1 MLEQVTVKVP
11 ATSANMGPGFDCL
24 GIALDIW
31 NSVTVEV
38 GSDGF
43 VIRGEGKEE
52 LQAGPSNLVY
62 RSFRLPFEE
71 SARQAPKVRITCENE
86 IPLGR
91 GLGSSA
97 AAVVGGLVAANEVR
111 GRPLSSEQLLA
122 LAAET
127 EGHPDNVSAAMLGGC
142 RIVVKDGTSLVTV
155 AVPIPEDLRAVVFIP
170 DVPMPT
176 KQARSLLAAKVS
188 RQDAVYNLGRV
199 GMLVNALATG
209 DFTYFSLATEDRL
222 HQPARQTIFPA
233 MKNIFRAAL
242 ASGALGVFLSGA
254 GSSVLALTRDRE
266 MTIGYEM
273 AEAASKSGVGGTFK
287 ITRPTS
293 QGAHVVEGA

>member
-43 VIRGEGKEE
+43 VIRGEGKED
-52 LQAGPSNLVY
+52 LKAGPSNLVY

-71 SARQAPKVRITCENE
+71 SGQPVPKVSITCKNE

-127 EGHPDNVSAAMLGGC
+127 EGHPDNVSAALLGGC

-209 DFTYFSLATEDRL
+209 DFTHFSLATEDRL

-293 QGAHVVEGA
+293 QGAHVAESG